1 MDQLD
6 QLWNEYKFGGNEEAR
21 EKLITDFVPIVNT
34 IARRLEIYASSSYG
48 FEDLVSVGLMGLLDA
63 IEKFQPG
70 KGAIF
75 KTYAWHRIRGAILDE
90 IRALDWVPRS
100 IRDKASQLEK
110 AYQTVRQRTGR
121 AAEEFEVAEELGI
134 SQQQLQET
142 LAEVGCT
149 SILTIEDLMTDEEN
163 EEIVNDWLADPYAVD
178 VQEQVELQENKEILA
193 ESIDQLPEKEKLVVS
208 LYYNE
213 EATMQEISLI
223 LGITVG
229 RVSQLHSSAIV
240 RLRNALK
247 PPD

>member
-110 AYQTVRQRTGR
+110 AYQTVRQRAGR

>member
-110 AYQTVRQRTGR
+110 AYHTVRQRTGR

-240 RLRNALK
+240 RLRNTLK

>member
-213 EATMQEISLI
+213 EATMQEVSLI

>member
-213 EATMQEISLI
+213 EATMQEISLV

>member
-100 IRDKASQLEK
+100 IRDKA
-110 AYQTVRQRTGR
+110 Y
-121 AAEEFEVAEELGI
+121 F
-134 SQQQLQET
+134 
-142 LAEVGCT
+142 
-149 SILTIEDLMTDEEN
+149 
-163 EEIVNDWLADPYAVD
+163 
-178 VQEQVELQENKEILA
+178 
-193 ESIDQLPEKEKLVVS
+193 
-208 LYYNE
+208 
-213 EATMQEISLI
+213 
-223 LGITVG
+223 
-229 RVSQLHSSAIV
+229 
-240 RLRNALK
+240 
-247 PPD
+247 

>member
-142 LAEVGCT
+142 LTEVGCT
-149 SILTIEDLMTDEEN
+149 SILTIEDLMTDEEI

>member
-134 SQQQLQET
+134 SQEQLQET
-142 LAEVGCT
+142 LAQVGCT

-178 VQEQVELQENKEILA
+178 VQEQIELQENKEILA

-213 EATMQEISLI
+213 EATMQEISLV

-247 PPD
+247 PLD

>member
-134 SQQQLQET
+134 SQEQLQET
-142 LAEVGCT
+142 LAQVGCT
-149 SILTIEDLMTDEEN
+149 SILTIEDLM
-163 EEIVNDWLADPYAVD
+163 L
-178 VQEQVELQENKEILA
+178 
-193 ESIDQLPEKEKLVVS
+193 
-208 LYYNE
+208 
-213 EATMQEISLI
+213 SLI
-223 LGITVG
+223 HI
-229 RVSQLHSSAIV
+229 
-240 RLRNALK
+240 
-247 PPD
+247 

>member
-100 IRDKASQLEK
+100 IRDKASQLEQ
-110 AYQTVRQRTGR
+110 AYQAVRQRTGR

-142 LAEVGCT
+142 LTEVGCT
-149 SILTIEDLMTDEEN
+149 SILTIEDLITDEEN

-178 VQEQVELQENKEILA
+178 VQEQIELQENKEILA

-213 EATMQEISLI
+213 EATMQEISLV